1 MSNSVT
7 WQDARAVFRLL
18 DELKQLSH
26 EPLAWRRHL
35 LTALSPLVGAQV
47 GLAGEVAEG
56 RFLEPSSHMGCVD
69 TGWGTESERRA
80 WMRACERTEPA
91 LDPSDAAVAQLGV
104 CSYTRGREQLADDR
118 SWYRSVM
125 FNEHYRPAL
134 LNHYLLSHLH
144 VPEYRA
150 VHYVFLF
157 KARSEGPFAERER
170 QIVHH
175 LQGELGELWKAA
187 SGARLPRRLQQT
199 LTLLQAGYSEKE
211 VAERLLISQGT
222 VHDYCKALHKRWKVR
237 SRAELLARA
246 RAFPQAPQLVMQDQG
261 AGKKE

>member
-47 GLAGEVAEG
+47 GLASEVSEG
-56 RFLEPSSHMGCVD
+56 R
-69 TGWGTESERRA
+69 W
-80 WMRACERTEPA
+80 
-91 LDPSDAAVAQLGV
+91 
-104 CSYTRGREQLADDR
+104 
-118 SWYRSVM
+118 
-125 FNEHYRPAL
+125 PAL

-157 KARSEGPFAERER
+157 KARSEGPFTERER

-199 LTLLQAGYSEKE
+199 LTLLQAGYSGKE
-211 VAERLLISQGT
+211 VAERLVISPG
-222 VHDYCKALHKRWKVR
+222 R
-237 SRAELLARA
+237 SLLQMRAPSSRSIRSFVTTPGLPHTTTWR
-246 RAFPQAPQLVMQDQG
+246 V
-261 AGKKE
+261 